1 MSVESFDLLL
11 AFQHDLNRKLS
22 EFESEYSLFLE
33 GTLVALSEF
42 RPKSR
47 RNWSCPRRRT
57 SREET
62 VKAVPKVNRFTLA
75 LGAVLALA
83 LIPAAHA
90 DNGEYGVLLKTL
102 ANPFWGA
109 MQKGIED
116 GANEAGVKFFLQAAE
131 SDQAAEPQLNL
142 CNTMLERKPVALITA
157 AINST
162 NLLPC
167 LKSAQNAGMKIVDL
181 DNNLDQAVLD
191 KEGIKVTFHI
201 GSDNIAA
208 GAQGAEYL
216 VSKLG
221 KNAKGPVL
229 VIEGLS
235 GNITGEKRAKGFAEK
250 LKELAPG
257 LEIVA
262 SLPGD
267 WDRGK
272 AASIANDTLTAH
284 PDLVA
289 IFCANDG
296 MALGAV
302 ESVFAAGMGDQVTII
317 GVDGNV
323 DAVKSIREGRLSAS
337 VAQLPYLVGKQA
349 IENVKKALAGERVP
363 SNIAVPT
370 LLLTKEVLDK
380 GTEPMLQYVK

>member
-1 MSVESFDLLL
+1 M
-11 AFQHDLNRKLS
+11 
-22 EFESEYSLFLE
+22 
-33 GTLVALSEF
+33 
-42 RPKSR
+42 
-47 RNWSCPRRRT
+47 
-57 SREET
+57 
-62 VKAVPKVNRFTLA
+62 KAILRINRFTLA
-75 LGAVLALA
+75 VGAAITLLGAASA
-83 LIPAAHA
+83 QAE
-90 DNGEYGVLLKTL
+90 DGEYGVLMKTL
-102 ANPFWGA
+102 SNPFWGA
-109 MQKGIED
+109 MEQGVEA
-116 GANEAGVKFFLQAAE
+116 GAKEAGVKYFLQAAE

-142 CNTMLERKPVALITA
+142 CNTMLERKPVAMITA

-167 LKSAQNAGMKIVDL
+167 LKAAQEAGMKIVDL
-181 DNNLDQAVLD
+181 DGNLDQSILD
-191 KEGIKVTFHI
+191 KEGLKITFRI
-201 GSDNIAA
+201 GSDNVAA

-221 KNAKGPVL
+221 KDAKGPVL

-235 GNITGEKRAKGFAEK
+235 GNITGQRRAKGFADK

-302 ESVFAAGMGDQVTII
+302 ESVFAAGKGDQVTII

-323 DAVKSIREGRLSAS
+323 DAVKSIKEGRLNAS

-349 IENVKKALAGERVP
+349 VENVKKALAGESVP
-363 SNIAVPT
+363 ADIAVPT
-370 LLLTKEVLDK
+370 LVLTKDVLEAGK
-380 GTEPMLQYVK
+380 EPMLQYVK